1 MISLLSVRRGLQV
14 KGASPSKHQ
23 HGFVLQYLDICVG
36 DTLTGCCTGPLPVYL
51 PQARQVLYSP
61 APDHNAYRI
70 YVGCSHQMCRSIGRS
85 TIRVRVAGETHD
97 IRVTCVPG
105 WVSLLP
111 PLVTLAI
118 SIMYQQVRCIPQLLA
133 VDIAR
138 SAARPS
144 FGVIL

>member
-1 MISLLSVRRGLQV
+1 M
-14 KGASPSKHQ
+14 
-23 HGFVLQYLDICVG
+23 
-36 DTLTGCCTGPLPVYL
+36 
-51 PQARQVLYSP
+51 
-61 APDHNAYRI
+61 
-70 YVGCSHQMCRSIGRS
+70 
-85 TIRVRVAGETHD
+85 RVAGETHD

-138 SAARPS
+138 SAARSS